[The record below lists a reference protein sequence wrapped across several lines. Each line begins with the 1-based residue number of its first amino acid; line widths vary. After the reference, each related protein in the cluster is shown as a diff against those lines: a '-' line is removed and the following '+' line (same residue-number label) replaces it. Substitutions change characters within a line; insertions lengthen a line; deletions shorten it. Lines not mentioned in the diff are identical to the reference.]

1 MISKGS
7 AGDGAA
13 RSGTAKGGDGEALED
28 ARGRIDTAGLPS
40 FRPLTATARL
50 PRPRPPAAETSSA
63 TAALP
68 FSRARAL
75 STGPG
80 PAPWAADTR
89 IASARRTPAGRPGT
103 PRSSRYGLLL
113 CIFLAGAV
121 AGIGGRYVA
130 DAPGID
136 SVLAQAREQARAALA
151 LLPHMAPRRA
161 LAVSES
167 LPARPAL
174 PSAAGDPAPPAAI
187 VVQPGSD
194 ASAPTVEAPAPA
206 LTADAA
212 SPASSP
218 EAPLEPAPRAVVAPA
233 EPPPSLPA
241 PVLASPGDHEPAAG
255 DGGLRAAAR
264 RRGDEA
270 ARRDRG
276 AAAL

>member
-89 IASARRTPAGRPGT
+89 IASARRTPAARPGT

-130 DAPGID
+130 DAPEID
-136 SVLAQAREQARAALA
+136 GVLAQAREQARAALA
-151 LLPHMAPRRA
+151 LLPHIAPRRA
-161 LAVSES
+161 LAVSEL

-187 VVQPGSD
+187 VANPGGD
-194 ASAPTVEAPAPA
+194 APAPAVEAPAPA

-212 SPASSP
+212 SPASTP
-218 EAPLEPAPRAVVAPA
+218 EAPLEPAPRAVVAAA
-233 EPPPSLPA
+233 EPPPPA
-241 PVLASPGDHEPAAG
+241 H
-255 DGGLRAAAR
+255 R
-264 RRGDEA
+264 RR
-270 ARRDRG
+270 
-276 AAAL
+276 